1 MRYPITKPRG
11 HIHYVGSLDPAG
23 MDDFDEKSLTPRRL
37 SSLPAG
43 GNATINIALLAGY
56 TTDSVVDIESEVLG

>member
-1 MRYPITKPRG
+1 MRYPITKPRR
-11 HIHYVGSLDPAG
+11 HIHYMAPHTPIEP
-23 MDDFDEKSLTPRRL
+23 DDFDEEFLVPRRL